1 MVIGISGYVGNR
13 LTGIGRVLISVI
25 KELSIQYPEDE
36 YIIFKNYDFKEYDM
50 FMKTKNVRLV
60 DVPYSKESGLKN
72 LLWHQW
78 VFQKLIKKYHCDI
91 AYIPNFTLLL
101 WKAAPTVVTIHDLI
115 EYNVPGKFS
124 KLRMFYRKVICDPLM
139 AKRSDYI
146 LTVSKSSY
154 NDIVKYLHV
163 NPRKITITP
172 NATDKHFFK
181 KYKKEDI
188 EPVIAKKGLTYKEY
202 LLFVGSIDYPGKNI
216 KTVIEAFFNL
226 LEKGEI
232 PDKKLVIIGKDGFN
246 SKVIYDFVYQSPHK
260 DKVIFTGYLN
270 DEDLPLYYAGA
281 SIMLYLSFFEGFGL
295 PVLEAM
301 SCGTP
306 VICSNTSCFP
316 EIVENLDV
324 MVAPTDVK
332 AVENKI
338 LRITENKD
346 YATKLSEDCYKKSEK
361 YNWATSARV
370 YHEAFVR
377 VLNDNNK

>member
-1 MVIGISGYVGNR
+1 MIVGISGYVGNR

-25 KELSIQYPEDE
+25 NELAKLYPDDK
-36 YIIFKNYDFKEYDM
+36 YIIFKNYDFSDYDALGDYP
-50 FMKTKNVRLV
+50 NVKLV
-60 DVPYSKESGLKN
+60 NVPYSKESGMKN

-78 VFQKLIKKYHCDI
+78 LFQKLIKKYHCDI

-124 KLRMFYRKVICDPLM
+124 KLRMFYRKAICDPLM
-139 AKRSDYI
+139 AKRSDHI
-146 LTVSKSSY
+146 LTVSNSSY

-188 EPVIAKKGLTYKEY
+188 EPVIAKNGLAYKGY

-232 PDKKLVIIGKDGFN
+232 QDKKLVIIGKDGFN
-246 SKVIYDFVYQSPHK
+246 SKVIYDFVNQSPYK
-260 DKVIFTGYLN
+260 NKVIFTGYLN

-316 EIVENLDV
+316 EIVEELDV
-324 MVAPTDVK
+324 MVSPTEVK
-332 AVENKI
+332 EVEAKI
-338 LRITENKD
+338 LQIVNNEKFAQNLADTCYMKSLRYSWADSAKIYHD
-346 YATKLSEDCYKKSEK
+346 AFSKLIH
-361 YNWATSARV
+361 R
-370 YHEAFVR
+370 
-377 VLNDNNK
+377 